1 MSCRADGSITL
12 EPTTAGAEAVE
23 RARCGRN
30 EIYDVTVRRSD
41 IVIAEYRGTSR
52 EIRTRP

>member
-1 MSCRADGSITL
+1 MSCRAGGSITL

-30 EIYDVTVRRSD
+30 EIYDVTVRRGD
-41 IVIAEYRGTSR
+41 IVIAEYRGMSR
-52 EIRTRP
+52 EIRPWP